1 MSAPGTPSEA
11 EIRALLARIL
21 RVDLPDHPQRRST
34 PAWDSLK
41 HMEIIFALEDR
52 YDVRFDEH
60 EFAALDSPQ
69 AICALIGRHRAA

>member
-1 MSAPGTPSEA
+1 MSLPADPSEA
-11 EIRALLARIL
+11 EVRALLARIL
-21 RVDLPDHPQRRST
+21 RVDLPDDPQRGST

-60 EFAALDSPQ
+60 EFAALDSPR
-69 AICALIGRHRAA
+69 AMCALIRRHYAA